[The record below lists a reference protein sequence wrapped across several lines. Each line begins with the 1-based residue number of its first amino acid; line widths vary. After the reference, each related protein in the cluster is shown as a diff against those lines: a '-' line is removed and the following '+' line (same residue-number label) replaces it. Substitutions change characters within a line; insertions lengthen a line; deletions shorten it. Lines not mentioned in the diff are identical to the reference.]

1 MALEITVPEVSEGI
15 EAGTVVTISVAV
27 GDQVEADQTL
37 LELETDKAVVAIPS
51 PQAGKISEI
60 KVNEGDQVEVGAVIM
75 VMDGEGEAG
84 GGAEETGP
92 EHEAGPG
99 EDAAPAKERGPAES
113 GAGPEEK
120 TGADED
126 AGRQEPE
133 ESAESAEP
141 EEQAESEDRAEPE
154 AQAGGDEEVEPEEA
168 AGPDQADRSE
178 QSSRRQ
184 QPDLQTIRRGDMVA
198 PAAPSVRRLA
208 RDLGVD
214 IYQVQG
220 TGPGGRISETDVR
233 LFVRD
238 TMQRITGGGPAPT
251 AVGEFPGLHA
261 QRPLPDF
268 TRWGEV
274 SHEPLSRV
282 RELTADAMGYA
293 WSTIPM
299 VTQYDKARITQIEEY
314 RKEFNR
320 QATDEAKLTMT
331 SILVKICAAA
341 LKEFPRF
348 NSSLDLASKELILK
362 QSVHVGVAV
371 DTPGGLLVPVLREA
385 DRKGVER
392 LATELNEIAEKTRN
406 RKISPADM
414 EGGTFTISNL
424 GGIGG
429 HAFTPL
435 VYAPQVAILG
445 VSRAEMQPIWNGR
458 DFVPELVLPLA
469 LTYDHRVIDGADGA
483 RFLRW
488 ICKTIENPL
497 QLVMKG

>member
-1 MALEITVPEVSEGI
+1 MSLEITVPEVSEGI
-15 EAGTVVTISVAV
+15 EAGTVVTIAVAV
-27 GDQVEADQTL
+27 GDRVDADQTL

-51 PQAGKISEI
+51 PQAGKITEI
-60 KVNEGDQVEVGAVIM
+60 KVSEGAQVEVGAVIM
-75 VMDGEGEAG
+75 VMEGDASAG
-84 GGAEETGP
+84 TKDPSAAVQDAAGP
-92 EHEAGPG
+92 TAQVEPGVAHEAPQKVG
-99 EDAAPAKERGPAES
+99 
-113 GAGPEEK
+113 
-120 TGADED
+120 
-126 AGRQEPE
+126 
-133 ESAESAEP
+133 
-141 EEQAESEDRAEPE
+141 AEPE
-154 AQAGGDEEVEPEEA
+154 AEPEKQPE
-168 AGPDQADRSE
+168 PE
-178 QSSRRQ
+178 RQ
-184 QPDLQTIRRGDMVA
+184 ILKQGPDLQAVRRGDMVA

-220 TGPGGRISETDVR
+220 TGSAGRISETDVR

-238 TMQRITGGGPAPT
+238 TMQRITGGGPAP
-251 AVGEFPGLHA
+251 AAMGAFPGLHA

-268 TRWGEV
+268 TRWGEI
-274 SHEPLSRV
+274 SREPLSRV

-299 VTQYDKARITQIEEY
+299 VTQYDKARITALENF
-314 RKEFNR
+314 RKEFNQ
-320 QATDEAKLTMT
+320 QAGDEAKLTMT
-331 SILVKICAAA
+331 AILVKICAAA
-341 LKEFPRF
+341 LKEFPQF

-362 QSVHVGVAV
+362 QSVHIGVAV

-385 DRKGVER
+385 DQKGVER
-392 LATELNEIAEKTRN
+392 LAIELNEIAAKTRD

-429 HAFTPL
+429 YAFTPL

-445 VSRAEMQPIWNGR
+445 VSRAEMQPVWNGR
-458 DFVPELVLPLA
+458 DFAPELNLPLSM
-469 LTYDHRVIDGADGA
+469 TYDHRVIDGADGA